1 VGRLGGQGAGVLD
14 CEDFVAREIRIQMQT
29 ENCRACR
36 CCLAAEVCK
45 VRAIMRIDLD
55 ELPYIDI
62 ERCYDCRL
70 CIPACPFGALRVVG
84 DIRLSVNT
92 MS

>member
-1 VGRLGGQGAGVLD
+1 M
-14 CEDFVAREIRIQMQT
+14 AREICIQIQT
-29 ENCRACR
+29 EICRACPR
-36 CCLAAEVCK
+36 CLAAEVCK
-45 VRAIMRIDLD
+45 VRAIVRIDLD

-70 CIPACPFGALRVVG
+70 CIPACPFGALRVVS
-84 DIRLSVNT
+84 DIRLSVNA

>member
-1 VGRLGGQGAGVLD
+1 MV
-14 CEDFVAREIRIQMQT
+14 REIRIQIQT

-36 CCLAAEVCK
+36 RCLAAEICK
-45 VRAIMRIDLD
+45 VRAIMRIDDD
-55 ELPYIDI
+55 EPPYIDI

-70 CIPACPFGALRVVG
+70 CIPACPFGALRVMS

-92 MS
+92 IS

>member
-1 VGRLGGQGAGVLD
+1 M
-14 CEDFVAREIRIQMQT
+14 AREIRIQIET
-29 ENCRACR
+29 ETCQACR
-36 CCLAAEVCK
+36 PCLAADVCN

-55 ELPYIDI
+55 EPPYIDI

-70 CIPACPFGALRVVG
+70 CIPACPFGALLVMS
-84 DIRLSVNT
+84 DIRVSVNT

>member
-1 VGRLGGQGAGVLD
+1 M
-14 CEDFVAREIRIQMQT
+14 AREVRIQLQT
-29 ENCRACR
+29 ENCRTCR
-36 CCLAAEVCK
+36 RCLAAEVCK
-45 VRAIMRIDLD
+45 VRAIVRIDLD

-70 CIPACPFGALRVVG
+70 CIPACPFGALRVVS

-92 MS
+92 IS